1 MELRLGFKVR
11 VSGMLLTPDFSRLTS
26 EEKDGKLTTTNT
38 VSGRIGGAYSALLNY
53 ATLYVQGSPWA
64 QKWEKANYANSV
76 IGW

>member
-1 MELRLGFKVR
+1 MNAGTYMKNLGFKG
-11 VSGMLLTPDFSRLTS
+11 GMRPDNAASKFAEVFMNNSFTY
-26 EEKDGKLTTTNT
+26 
-38 VSGRIGGAYSALLNY
+38 GGAYSALLNY